1 VSNRSIAAIGLT
13 AVLALAWTLAS
24 NSAAAASAL
33 TPALAPALGAS
44 APPRGLA
51 EVDDLL
57 GRLGERGLRVD
68 VATAIRSEGPFDV
81 EGSSLSGVDLV
92 RLAEAWIESDGSAE
106 ARLERLRRLQ
116 RLAESTTPEEAESLR
131 FALAT
136 ARYLAAAGG
145 ADRWRSGTDAPRRAE
160 VLAAEFALA
169 AEDFLRI
176 SARAERERAS
186 FASVLLRASG
196 VEADLLSE
204 AQQRLEA
211 RGLRASFLAGWSVL
225 QRALLLGDASSAAEA
240 AEILEPLLDAGRAEA
255 TPEDVS
261 VDRRGDLGF
270 AQTVLGLAIARGIV
284 RGGDE
289 GRRWLELL
297 EIDTVDAGL
306 KASLPVWA
314 LLMRTAAGEAE
325 PARRLVESWRR
336 RRDSDASW
344 YAVALLEALRRG
356 ESADLE
362 ASQGDGLAET
372 TADAWDRLA
381 RSAASGLIDLGRE
394 HRMRRL
400 ADEARLDGPWR
411 PSGPLGAVLAA
422 LRSLDGA
429 SGSAQ
434 SEAARA
440 LLEAADIW
448 PGPDLGLRLDAVVGL
463 LESGASLEAWNALEA
478 AAERLAGAN
487 DVDREQAAWLRL
499 VAIDRLQA
507 SGRLAEAGLDQ
518 DAWPLAATAYLEGHP
533 DGSRAALVAV
543 RLGGEG
549 LPLDRLVDLAMSG
562 DPGVRRSVRSTIARR
577 LATSE
582 PEGRGEVLEAW
593 RRLGPVEV
601 ERDARAAGDAE
612 ARREAYEAIA
622 VLIAGEDGDLARAR
636 DLLMRLD
643 PDGPGSGTDE
653 RAMARGLAA
662 EVALASGDPV
672 VARTSRQAALVAE
685 LDRSRQGSAGWI
697 VARPSAWLQRVE
709 VGWGRSRDAAARS
722 RALAEA
728 WASLAI
734 ESAEAVL
741 SEAAGREAAP
751 GSTTPTSSA
760 ELAIRA
766 AALAAAGEA
775 ERYALRGVRT
785 PSAAEPWRRAA
796 ERLAELADG
805 EAGGPWRGEALEA
818 VAAASAAAGRWNDV
832 LDASRRLIAGRPRGG
847 EAWRAAKALQIEAL
861 AELDPVQARAVLE
874 QHRVLDPEWDRG
886 AVGMRLRRLHERLP
900 EALP

>member
-1 VSNRSIAAIGLT
+1 MALGVLRDLWARCWPPCGRWTARPVRRSPRPHERFSKRPTSGPGPTWAFASMRSWGSSSPVRLSRRGTPSRRRLNGWPVRTMWIASRPRGFVWSRSIA
-13 AVLALAWTLAS
+13 S
-24 NSAAAASAL
+24 RH
-33 TPALAPALGAS
+33 
-44 APPRGLA
+44 RG
-51 EVDDLL
+51 V
-57 GRLGERGLRVD
+57 
-68 VATAIRSEGPFDV
+68 S
-81 EGSSLSGVDLV
+81 
-92 RLAEAWIESDGSAE
+92 
-106 ARLERLRRLQ
+106 RR
-116 RLAESTTPEEAESLR
+116 
-131 FALAT
+131 
-136 ARYLAAAGG
+136 
-145 ADRWRSGTDAPRRAE
+145 
-160 VLAAEFALA
+160 
-169 AEDFLRI
+169 
-176 SARAERERAS
+176 
-186 FASVLLRASG
+186 
-196 VEADLLSE
+196 
-204 AQQRLEA
+204 
-211 RGLRASFLAGWSVL
+211 
-225 QRALLLGDASSAAEA
+225 
-240 AEILEPLLDAGRAEA
+240 
-255 TPEDVS
+255 
-261 VDRRGDLGF
+261 
-270 AQTVLGLAIARGIV
+270 
-284 RGGDE
+284 
-289 GRRWLELL
+289 
-297 EIDTVDAGL
+297 
-306 KASLPVWA
+306 
-314 LLMRTAAGEAE
+314 
-325 PARRLVESWRR
+325 
-336 RRDSDASW
+336 
-344 YAVALLEALRRG
+344 
-356 ESADLE
+356 
-362 ASQGDGLAET
+362 
-372 TADAWDRLA
+372 
-381 RSAASGLIDLGRE
+381 
-394 HRMRRL
+394 
-400 ADEARLDGPWR
+400 
-411 PSGPLGAVLAA
+411 
-422 LRSLDGA
+422 
-429 SGSAQ
+429 
-434 SEAARA
+434 
-440 LLEAADIW
+440 
-448 PGPDLGLRLDAVVGL
+448 
-463 LESGASLEAWNALEA
+463 
-478 AAERLAGAN
+478 
-487 DVDREQAAWLRL
+487 
-499 VAIDRLQA
+499 
-507 SGRLAEAGLDQ
+507 Q